1 MSEKSFYNKIRS
13 QRHTAD
19 GLHLAPVGRRVS
31 QPRGRIVWLWF
42 RPRAGRPLFPLWDSS
57 AEERRPYGPQVT
69 GSIPV
74 PTIQFHFFMRY
85 SPWERLLLWRG
96 LSFCQHIV
104 ENVWI
109 NTRY

>member
-42 RPRAGRPLFPLWDSS
+42 RIRAGRS
-57 AEERRPYGPQVT
+57 PYGSLAQLAEQVAVNHRVT

-74 PTIQFHFFMRY
+74 GSVWMDKPFCNFSFVWV
-85 SPWERLLLWRG
+85 PALAEALF
-96 LSFCQHIV
+96 LSTYCG
-104 ENVWI
+104 
-109 NTRY
+109 